1 MAQPI
6 ADDWKAINDRMRQIQ
21 AERSAL
27 SGPCPTCNGLRWI
40 RVLSDGK
47 RFGEARVVPC
57 RYVPKPKGS
66 APQKSVPQKMTH
78 RVREVPIP
86 GALPDH
92 RRRAPP

>member
-40 RVLSDGK
+40 RK
-47 RFGEARVVPC
+47 RFGEAGVVAC
-57 RYVPKPKGS
+57 STCQTPKDLFPGS
-66 APQKSVPQKMTH
+66 PFP
-78 RVREVPIP
+78 
-86 GALPDH
+86 
-92 RRRAPP
+92 RR